1 MLSKMNKNQHIY
13 VFDVDD
19 TLIDT
24 KACVRAVDAY
34 GNVIFR
40 AGTQT
45 FNAPDSTAR
54 LLSPN
59 LRWDFSEF
67 ESLEQIISE
76 PTRKPFEILKELVAA
91 RKKVFICTC
100 RQNRH
105 MLWKWLHLNGIK
117 IPIERIMCYNQAEGL
132 CPADW
137 KAYHI
142 TKVAHDLNNA
152 TGWSSPAI
160 VHLYEDDA
168 NFKEAIFEDL
178 ALAQIEYVD
187 EPIN

>member
-1 MLSKMNKNQHIY
+1 MRKIDIY

-19 TLIDT
+19 TLINT
-24 KACVRAVDAY
+24 KACVRAVDSN
-34 GNVIFR
+34 GNIIFR

-54 LLSPN
+54 LLTPG

-67 ESLEQIISE
+67 ESLEQIMSE
-76 PTRKPFEILKELVAA
+76 PTREPFETLKELVAA

-100 RQNRH
+100 RQNQH
-105 MLWKWLHLNGIK
+105 MLWKWLRRNNIK
-117 IPIERIMCYNQAEGL
+117 IPMERIMCYDASEGL
-132 CPADW
+132 SPADW

-152 TGWSSPAI
+152 TGWSEQVV
-160 VHLYEDDA
+160 VHLWEDDQ
-168 NFKEAIFEDL
+168 NFKDAIFEDL
-178 ALAQIEYVD
+178 SLALIEYVD
-187 EPIN
+187 EPIIW

>member
-1 MLSKMNKNQHIY
+1 MKKIDIY

-24 KACVRAVDAY
+24 KACVRAVDAN

-40 AGTQT
+40 AGTQI
-45 FNAPDSTAR
+45 FNAPDSTSK
-54 LLSPN
+54 LLTPG

-67 ESLEQIISE
+67 ESLDQIMSE
-76 PTRKPFEILKELVAA
+76 PHRKPFEILRTLIEA

-100 RQNRH
+100 RQKRH
-105 MLWKWLHLNGIK
+105 MLWKWLHKNEID
-117 IPIERIMCYNQAEGL
+117 IPIERIMCYDVSEGM

-142 TKVAHDLNNA
+142 TKVAYDINNA
-152 TGWSSPAI
+152 SGWSVQSV
-160 VHLYEDDA
+160 VHLYEDDQ
-168 NFKEAIFEDL
+168 NFKDAIFEDL
-178 ALAQIEYVD
+178 GLAQIDYVD
-187 EPIN
+187 EPID

>member
-1 MLSKMNKNQHIY
+1 MKKIDIY

-24 KACVRAVDAY
+24 KACVRAIDAE

-45 FNAPDSTAR
+45 FNAPDSTSR
-54 LLSPN
+54 LLSPG

-67 ESLEQIISE
+67 ESLEQIMSE
-76 PTRKPFEILKELVAA
+76 PHRKPFEVLKALVEA

-100 RQNRH
+100 RQQRH
-105 MLWKWLHLNGIK
+105 MLWKWLQRNGINV
-117 IPIERIMCYNQAEGL
+117 PIERIMCYDASENMR
-132 CPADW
+132 PADW

-142 TKVAHDLNNA
+142 TKIAVDITWAMD
-152 TGWSSPAI
+152 GQRPV
-160 VHLYEDDA
+160 VHLFEDDQ
-168 NFKEAIFEDL
+168 NFKDAIFEDL
-178 ALAQIEYVD
+178 SLAQIDYID
-187 EPIN
+187 EPID